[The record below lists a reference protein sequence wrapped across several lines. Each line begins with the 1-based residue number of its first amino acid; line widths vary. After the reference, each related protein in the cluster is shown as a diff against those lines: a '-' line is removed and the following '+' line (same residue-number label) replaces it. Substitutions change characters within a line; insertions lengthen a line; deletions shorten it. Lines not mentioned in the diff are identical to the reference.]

1 MASAWGL
8 AWAEAWNGAWGAI
21 DGGAAPPAPPAAP
34 TVRPSGG
41 YPSDRGPTKEQTRRS
56 RVLHGLE
63 KEIVE
68 RVAQRQAESL
78 DLDDIQKQQELSG
91 ELKLRG
97 IEARIEHYEALTL
110 RRQALIDA
118 EIAQRIRQIILDDE
132 AALVLI
138 IAASL

>member
-1 MASAWGL
+1 MASAWGS
-8 AWAEAWNGAWGAI
+8 AWGSSWG
-21 DGGAAPPAPPAAP
+21 DSWGSVSGGTPTPPAPAAP

-63 KEIVE
+63 KEIIE

-118 EIAQRIRQIILDDE
+118 EIAQRIRQIVLDDE